1 MKQVIAT
8 AKKIVASRE
17 YESRIERY
25 QSPLR
30 MRAVPFLTIMAA
42 SMLTALPF
50 FTEGPLLP
58 PMGLMMLL
66 AWRLMRPGLLPV
78 WAGLPLGLFDDLFSG
93 QPFGS
98 AGLLW
103 SLAMV
108 AIELIDM
115 RAAWRD
121 HGRDWAIASLLL
133 VAALCAG
140 VGIQALV
147 ERAPSLWV
155 IMPQIIASILLYPLV
170 VRVCAIFDRW
180 RLAT

>member
-78 WAGLPLGLFDDLFSG
+78 WAGLPLGLFDD
-93 QPFGS
+93 
-98 AGLLW
+98 
-103 SLAMV
+103 V
-108 AIELIDM
+108 
-115 RAAWRD
+115 
-121 HGRDWAIASLLL
+121 
-133 VAALCAG
+133 
-140 VGIQALV
+140 
-147 ERAPSLWV
+147 
-155 IMPQIIASILLYPLV
+155 
-170 VRVCAIFDRW
+170 
-180 RLAT
+180 